1 MASNVPC
8 GDEVNVSVAGSETE
22 LALHILSLYLL
33 KLSDPIENDDNG
45 IVLTLENQLS

>member
-8 GDEVNVSVAGSETE
+8 DGEVNVSVGGSETE

-33 KLSDPIENDDNG
+33 KFSDLIENDDNG
-45 IVLTLENQLS
+45 IVLTLENQWS